1 MNNAHSFHLP
11 VMGVG
16 FTIDTPLKVAQY
28 GIDSVIFI
36 GDDMLLEK
44 MRKKYCEKFNLVY
57 DEISEK
63 IEDYRAERI
72 TSYLNL
78 IKKQV
83 ENKFEELKNSSY
95 EKGQELKKYFDM
107 LPSASQLKEDFLQMK
122 DKFPDV
128 SEMKYWLEDHLPM
141 GSINV
146 NIMTKLDKDNYKDK
160 EQLPVEFND
169 SHAALRGF
177 AKSDLE
183 SSIIFSAGMN
193 PRLYGYIAQ
202 FNDFFPTKDGYIK
215 KKVVLKVSDFRSALI
230 QGIFLA
236 KRGIWVSEYRIE
248 SGLNCGGHAFATEG
262 YLMGPIL
269 QEFKEKRTELIEEV
283 YKSLIPALENLEK
296 EVPNDI
302 LNIRITAQG
311 GIGTGEEHEF
321 IRNFYEVDSVGWGT
335 PFLLVP
341 EVTNVDNNTLQQL
354 LIAKEND
361 LYLSEVSP
369 LGVPFNN
376 LKGSSKDIERIQ
388 FIEKGRP
395 GSSCPKKHLS
405 FNTEFTE
412 QSICTASRQFQHLK
426 LNELATKKDE
436 ISAKDYAEEFRK
448 ITDKSCLCVGLGNSA
463 LMVNEIDHKKE
474 GNGVHVCPGPNMAY
488 YDKISTLAEMT
499 DHIYN
504 RKSVISRND
513 RPNIFVKEL
522 GLYLKYLQTEID
534 KVVLPL
540 NRKQVKYFNNFV
552 KNMENGI
559 AYYKELFGNMSNFFE
574 NEKEAILIEMNHSND
589 TLMKLKTKVEAIL
602 PVKKSDRF
610 SIIEKDKTIFI

>member
-1 MNNAHSFHLP
+1 MKNAHSFHLP

-63 IEDYRAERI
+63 MEDYRAERI

-83 ENKFEELKNSSY
+83 EVKFEELKNSSY

-107 LPSASQLKEDFLQMK
+107 LPSASQLRDDFLQMK
-122 DKFPDV
+122 ERIPDM
-128 SEMKYWLEDHLPM
+128 SEMKSWLENHLTM
-141 GSINV
+141 GSVNV
-146 NIMTKLDKDNYKDK
+146 NIMTKLDKDNFKNK

-169 SHAALRGF
+169 AHAALRGF
-177 AKSDLE
+177 AKSDLA

-202 FNDFFPTKDGYIK
+202 FNDFFPTKEGYIK
-215 KKVVLKVSDFRSALI
+215 KKVVLKVSDYRSALI
-230 QGIFLA
+230 QGMFLA

-269 QEFKEKRTELIEEV
+269 QEFKENRKELISEV
-283 YKSLIPALENLEK
+283 FSALSPALEGLGK
-296 EVPNDI
+296 VVPKDVLDI
-302 LNIRITAQG
+302 KITAQG
-311 GIGTGEEHEF
+311 GIGTGEEHAF
-321 IRNFYEVDSVGWGT
+321 MHDYYGVDSTGWGT

-341 EVTNVDNNTLQQL
+341 EVTNVDQDTLQQL
-354 LIAKEND
+354 LVAKEND
-361 LYLSEVSP
+361 LYLSDVSP

-376 LKGSSKDIERIQ
+376 LKGSSKDIERVQ
-388 FIEKGRP
+388 LIEKGRP

-405 FNTEFTE
+405 FNKEFTE
-412 QSICTASRQFQHLK
+412 ESICTASRQFQHLK
-426 LNELATKKDE
+426 LKELDGKKDVL
-436 ISAKDYAEEFRK
+436 SAKDFSNEFQK
-448 ITDKSCLCVGLGNSA
+448 ITNKSCLCVGLGNSA
-463 LMVNEIDHKKE
+463 LMVNDIEHKKE
-474 GNGVHVCPGPNMAY
+474 GNGVHICPGPNMAY

-499 DHIYN
+499 NHIYN
-504 RKSVISRND
+504 RESVISRTD
-513 RPNIFVKEL
+513 RPNVFVKEI
-522 GLYLKYLQTEID
+522 GLYMNYLQAEIE
-534 KVVLPL
+534 KVKLPL

-559 AYYKELFGNMSNFFE
+559 SYYKELFGNMSHFFQK
-574 NEKEAILIEMNHSND
+574 EKETVLNEMNQSKNS
-589 TLMKLKTKVEAIL
+589 LMKLKAKVEAIL
-602 PVKKSDRF
+602 PEKK
-610 SIIEKDKTIFI
+610 ITVPA